1 MLPRIRLF
9 AGTLMLAVTALGQ
22 KPLGYSPPIP
32 VPALTGPAPNPAGV
46 PPGAI
51 ADFNGDGKLDIIYAP
66 GGVPTAPLQLLLG
79 NGDGTFRQGTPPPVA
94 AGAYSLAAG
103 DFNSDGK
110 PDLAVCFAATGEFQ
124 SAQMQILINQGNG
137 TFRNGQLLPT
147 CNAPLTVADFNGD
160 GKLDIYAGG
169 VSLWLGNGD
178 GTFRGLKCAHRKR
191 RTGNRVRWQRQ
202 FQHGDDGHRVGMATS
217 RLADAPPNCVQ

>member
-1 MLPRIRLF
+1 MPRRFALF
-9 AGTLMLAVTALGQ
+9 AGTLTLAVPVFAQ
-22 KPLGYSPPIP
+22 KPLAFSPAPF
-32 VPALTGPAPNPAGV
+32 PALTASPSIPLGV
-46 PPGAI
+46 PPFAI
-51 ADFNGDGKLDIIYAP
+51 ADFNGDGHLDIVFSP
-66 GGVPTAPLQLLLG
+66 GGVPPAPLQLLLG
-79 NGDGTFRQGTPPPVA
+79 NGDGTFRQGPSMSA
-94 AGAYSLAAG
+94 APASYGIATA
-103 DFNSDGK
+103 DFNGDGK
-110 PDLAVCFAATGEFQ
+110 PDLAFCLATSSYSQ
-124 SAQMQILINQGNG
+124 PVQLQILINQGNG

-178 GTFRGLKCAHRKR
+178 GTFSGLKCAHRKR